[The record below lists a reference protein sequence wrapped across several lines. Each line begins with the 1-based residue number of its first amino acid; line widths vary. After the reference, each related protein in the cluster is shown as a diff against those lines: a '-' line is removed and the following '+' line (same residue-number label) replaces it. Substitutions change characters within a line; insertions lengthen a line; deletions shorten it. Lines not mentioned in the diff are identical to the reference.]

1 MSGPQKKDLIEGPPE
16 KRPPRWPMLTVTILL
31 AVGVVCTIS
40 PHQLRFLQ
48 SLERHRKEILLDPR
62 AADLLTGPYIFR
74 EMDRE
79 LPPDAKIFFCG
90 MIGTNKT
97 LYPYFF
103 ARTFLFPHEI
113 EISVDHKADYQV
125 DGFRG
130 IDSFSSEQLL
140 TNGYDLMMKFKT
152 EDGSILTHTLT
163 AKGTLKQ

>member
-1 MSGPQKKDLIEGPPE
+1 
-16 KRPPRWPMLTVTILL
+16 MLAVTILL
-31 AVGVVCTIS
+31 VVGVACTVTRS
-40 PHQLRFLQ
+40 RFRLLQ
-48 SLERHRKEILLDPR
+48 SLEHHRKEILADPQAR
-62 AADLLTGPYIFR
+62 ELLTGPFIFR
-74 EMDRE
+74 EMDRQ

-90 MIGTNKT
+90 IVGTNKT

-130 IDSFSSEQLL
+130 VDSSNPEQLL

-163 AKGTLKQ
+163 PKGTLKQ